1 MGFPLTVDKQDFTT
15 MPTKTI
21 TIQSDSLKRITKSAS
36 VAALAELI
44 WNSLDAGATKID
56 VNYSQDILNQYIEVV
71 DNGSGIKYS
80 IADEYFD
87 KLGGSWKSQKKVT
100 DSNRPM
106 HGEKGEGR
114 FKAFSLG
121 KTISW
126 STVYSDGSVKKGYS
140 IEQSLDDIMNVTI
153 SDEAEVKSRK
163 GTRVKISEFLDKTT
177 KAAGL
182 GSEENLIEK
191 LTIIFA
197 PYLIAYNNV
206 SILVNK
212 KVLDPATLLDGKPL
226 IFDIESDGVIA
237 ELKLMLWAKAKDNQL
252 YLCKGSTVLC
262 PYIGSLSK
270 RVKSFKQ
277 EYSAYLSSDFFNE
290 SSISLSEIDPC
301 IVGLIEQAVLKMN
314 ELFMEKEKDRNRA
327 VKDKWIEEHIYPYT
341 IKNKEDLSETE
352 LVTRDVFDIVAIQ
365 VQEGI
370 KKFKSSDVET
380 RRLTF
385 RLLAQALE
393 SNPKA
398 IQKILNEV
406 LNLNN
411 EERDMFAEL
420 LGKMELTSIIQS
432 AKVVADRLA
441 FIHGL
446 EYLLD
451 EHKKDLREVDQ
462 LHKILEREVWL
473 FDENFTLSV
482 SDQNLVKVLEAHL
495 NKLGKRSDDVVST
508 DIEGNHLKR
517 TDLMLSRSI
526 QIKDGYHEFLI
537 VELKRPSVKIDRD
550 IIGQLEDYAVAISKS
565 PKFDKKKCH
574 WKYIAVSNE
583 LADNALLRMED
594 ATNGK
599 IFMNDKSIEM
609 YVMTWAEVIN
619 NAKSRLNFI
628 NEKLQYSAG
637 DNEARNYLTKYHDQY
652 LPESYLDQEVLN

>member
-1 MGFPLTVDKQDFTT
+1 MS
-15 MPTKTI
+15 TKTI
-21 TIQSDSLKRITKSAS
+21 TIQPDSLRRITKSTS

-44 WNSLDAGATKID
+44 WNALDAGATKIE
-56 VNYSQDILNQYIEVV
+56 VNYSQELLNQYIEVI

-80 IADEYFD
+80 IADEYFY
-87 KLGGSWKSQKKVT
+87 KLGGSWKSQQKLT

-121 KTISW
+121 RVISW
-126 STVYSDGSVKKGYS
+126 STVYFDGSVNKSYS
-140 IEQSLDDIMNVTI
+140 IEQSLDNIMNVTI
-153 SDEAEVKSRK
+153 SEETEVKSRK
-163 GTRVKISEFLDKTT
+163 GTRVKIDELLDKTT
-177 KAAGL
+177 RASGL
-182 GSEENLIEK
+182 GSEGNLIEK

-212 KVLDPATLLDGKPL
+212 KELDPAILLDGEPL
-226 IFDIESDGVIA
+226 IFKIESDGVTA
-237 ELKLMLWAKAKDNQL
+237 ELKLLLWAEAKDNQI

-262 PYIGSLSK
+262 PYTGSFSRK
-270 RVKSFKQ
+270 IKSFKQ

-290 SSISLSEIDPC
+290 SSISLSEIDPY
-301 IVGLIEQAVLKMN
+301 ILGVIEQAVFKMN
-314 ELFMEKEKDRNRA
+314 ELFMERENDRNRA
-327 VKDKWIEEHIYPYT
+327 IKDKWIEEHIYPYA
-341 IKNKEDLSETE
+341 IKSKDDLSKTE
-352 LVTRDVFDIVAIQ
+352 LVTRDVFDIVAVQ

-370 KKFKSSDVET
+370 KKFKNSDIET

-420 LGKMELTSIIQS
+420 LGKIELTSIIQS

-451 EHKKDLREVDQ
+451 EHQKDLREVDQ

-473 FDENFTLSV
+473 FDENFTLSA
-482 SDQNLVKVLEAHL
+482 SDQNLAKVLEAHL

-550 IIGQLEDYAVAISKS
+550 IIGQLEDYAIAISMS
-565 PKFDKKKCH
+565 PKFDKKKCR

-583 LADNALLRMED
+583 LGDNAHLRMED
-594 ATNGK
+594 VTSGK

-609 YVMTWAEVIN
+609 YVMTWAEIIN

-637 DNEARNYLTKYHDQY
+637 DNEARDYLTKYHDQY